1 MLLSK
6 NTNFQNT
13 KRTVKSSNLI
23 AFNTNKLYN
32 STRLIAPILFKTMK
46 RNVLIAGCIALI
58 SLTSCTSKKE
68 VKEEAGKYTV
78 TNAAVI
84 DTSFTKEYVSQI
96 RSVRNIEIRAQ
107 EKGFLQNIYVDEG
120 QFVKAGQVLFRIMP
134 QLYQAELQKAQAE
147 AQAATIE
154 LQNAK
159 ALADKNVVSKSEQA
173 MAQAKLEQAKAEVAM
188 AKLHLSFTEIKAPFD
203 GTIDRIPKKLG
214 SLIDEGELLTSLSDN
229 SQMFAYFNVSEPEYL
244 QYQTDVKDR
253 GDNQVSLLLANNERL
268 KYKGKVEVI
277 ESEFDPETGNIAF
290 RAKFP
295 NNDKL
300 LRNGETG
307 KVLMTIPMKKAL
319 IIPQKATYEIQDKK
333 YVFVVNDK
341 NVLKSKEIKIVGQ
354 LPDLYIV
361 KSGIT
366 VNDKILL
373 EGVQKA
379 NDDDKI
385 QYDYQD
391 PKTVLSHLRIKAE

>member
-1 MLLSK
+1 MKKNVIITGLL
-6 NTNFQNT
+6 
-13 KRTVKSSNLI
+13 
-23 AFNTNKLYN
+23 A
-32 STRLIAPILFKTMK
+32 
-46 RNVLIAGCIALI
+46 VLCLV
-58 SLTSCTSKKE
+58 SCTTKKE
-68 VKEEAGKYTV
+68 EKEETGKFTV

-84 DTSFTKEYVSQI
+84 DTAFTKEYVSQI

-134 QLYQAELQKAQAE
+134 QMYEAELQRAE
-147 AQAATIE
+147 AEAKAANIE
-154 LQNAK
+154 FQNAK

-173 MAQAKLEQAKAEVAM
+173 LAQAKYEQAKAEVAM
-188 AKLHLSFTEIKAPFD
+188 AKLHLSFTEIRAPFD
-203 GTIDRIPKKLG
+203 GTIDRLPKKLG

-244 QYQTDVKDR
+244 QYQTDSKDR
-253 GDNQVSLLLANNERL
+253 GDSQVSLLLANNERL

-307 KVLMTIPMKKAL
+307 KVEMTVPVKNAIV
-319 IIPQKATYEIQDKK
+319 IPQKATYEIQDKM
-333 YVFVVNDK
+333 YVFVVGNDNK
-341 NVLKSKEIKIVGQ
+341 LKSREITITGD
-354 LPDLYIV
+354 LPDLYVV
-361 KSGIT
+361 KSGLSAT
-366 VNDKILL
+366 DKILL

-379 NDDDKI
+379 KDDDKI
-385 QYDYQD
+385 EYVYQK
-391 PKTVLSHLRIKAE
+391 PEEVLANLKLKAE